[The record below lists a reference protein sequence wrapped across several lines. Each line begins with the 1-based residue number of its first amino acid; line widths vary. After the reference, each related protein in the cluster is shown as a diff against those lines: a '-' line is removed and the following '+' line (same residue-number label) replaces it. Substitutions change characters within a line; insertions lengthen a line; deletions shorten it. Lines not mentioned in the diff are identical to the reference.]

1 MRNWRQ
7 RAIAWARPAVWRESV
22 ARAILNGLSLDDPDG
37 ELFRRLVQ
45 QLATEPRSLEP
56 LLSEAWRGPQTGRSH
71 VPLMLTELLSPK
83 PTPQIVSL
91 GTHCFTSGLL
101 RRWGLRSTA
110 GPFDWTFSSAG
121 MVAHCIED
129 DFATFLDPSQY
140 RPVPVDQRKAGPTA
154 NRVNHAYYLDK
165 FYIEFVFNH
174 HDVHLPEDYAH
185 FQRTVQRFRAGLRA
199 SDFRVYVL
207 TQWHNDNFLDEL
219 AVLRA
224 ALARHASNY
233 RLVAYSVRES
243 QHPPIPRLTPL
254 LDEPD
259 AMAYVF
265 DPISRW
271 EPLQFPDLLDE
282 HCLVHSILGH
292 CRRYRHVYTSP

>member
-1 MRNWRQ
+1 MAVQRLRQ
-7 RAIAWARPAVWRESV
+7 KLAAWARPQRWRESV
-22 ARAILNGLSLDDPDG
+22 AQAMLEGLDIPDPDG
-37 ELFRRLVQ
+37 TLGRQIQQ
-45 QLATEPRSLEP
+45 QLESDPA
-56 LLSEAWRGPQTGRSH
+56 LLRQTLLQARLQPDVARSH
-71 VPLMLTELLSPK
+71 VPRMLTELLGSK
-83 PTPQIVSL
+83 PLPNIVSL

-110 GPFDWTFSSAG
+110 GPFDWTFSSVG
-121 MVAHCIED
+121 MVAHCIDD
-129 DFATFLDPSQY
+129 DFVTFLDRSQY
-140 RPVPVDQRKAGPTA
+140 QPVPVEQRKAGPTA

-165 FYIEFVFNH
+165 FHIEFVFNH

-185 FQRTVQRFRAGLRA
+185 FERTVQRFRAGLRA

-207 TQWHNDNFLDEL
+207 TRWHTDNFLDEL

-233 RLVAYSVRES
+233 RLIAYSVREN
-243 QHPPIPRLTPL
+243 QHPAAPRLTPVL
-254 LDEPD
+254 NEPD
-259 AMAYVF
+259 TVAYVF

-282 HCLVHSILGH
+282 HCLVHSVLAH
-292 CRRYRHVYTSP
+292 SRP